1 MKRFILCRA
10 SGALAS
16 LVSLSCV
23 FCVASATLFIAPVQA
38 SPSEAEIRAAIAL
51 GEAIGEQCI
60 AQIEGGAWLP
70 PHNTKSMAAIEAAYT
85 LAFESCTD
93 YHLDRLFP

>member
-23 FCVASATLFIAPVQA
+23 ASAALFIAPVQA
-38 SPSEAEIRAAIAL
+38 SPSEAEIRAALAL
-51 GEAIGEQCI
+51 GEAIGEHCI